1 MEGIEILN
9 VTEIY
14 GQTWIGLVG
23 LLFVIFGLF
32 AAIISLIEGAIK
44 ITIALAIMA
53 AVGVFGLY
61 YDSTIHT
68 ATEYQAVIEDNMS
81 YKELIEKFEIVDVKG
96 KLFTLRE
103 KVDDKTS
110 LLSGGESQ

>member
-1 MEGIEILN
+1 MVVIDMEGIEILN

-23 LLFVIFGLF
+23 ILVLIFGLF
-32 AAIISLIEGAIK
+32 FSFISLIEGAIK
-44 ITIALAIMA
+44 ITIALVIMA
-53 AVGVFGLY
+53 AVGGFGLY

-68 ATEYQAVIEDNMS
+68 ATEYQTVVEDSVS
-81 YKELIEKFEIVDVKG
+81 YKELVDKFEIVEVKG

-103 KVDDKTS
+103 KVDNN
-110 LLSGGESQ
+110 E